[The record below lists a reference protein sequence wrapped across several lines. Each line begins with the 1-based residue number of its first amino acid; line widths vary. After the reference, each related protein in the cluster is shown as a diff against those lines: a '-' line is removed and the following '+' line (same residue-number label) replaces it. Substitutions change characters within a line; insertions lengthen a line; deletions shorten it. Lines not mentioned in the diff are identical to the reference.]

1 MTIFKKIDK
10 VILETII
17 LLAIGLSLYAVLTRA
32 YEQGVNDPLY
42 GTDLF
47 ALKKEAVDKYNTYLF
62 SGLALAGFILQ
73 VAVTF
78 NRGKIKNKIYSGKV
92 YFVVFISGVAVF
104 SFLSSGMVWLGT
116 RLAKQE
122 WLPRVIATQVDI
134 YQVAKRIIINRG
146 LRDDQLRLTDKRA
159 LQAVKN
165 INFALVGKYLKQ
177 MDGVLEL
184 EEGSGD
190 YNSRIRR
197 LERYFEK

>member
-17 LLAIGLSLYAVLTRA
+17 LLAIGLSLYAILTKA
-32 YEQGVNDPLY
+32 YEQGINDPLY
-42 GTDLF
+42 GTDIF

-62 SGLALAGFILQ
+62 SGLALVGFILQ

-78 NRGKIKNKIYSGKV
+78 FKSKIINKIYSWKV

-104 SFLSSGMVWLGT
+104 SFLSSGLVWLGT

-122 WLPRVIATQVDI
+122 WLPKVIAAQVDI
-134 YQVAKRIIINRG
+134 YHVSKRIVINRG
-146 LRDDQLRLTDKRA
+146 LRDDQLLISDQRK
-159 LQAVKN
+159 LQAIRK
-165 INFALVGKYLKQ
+165 INFALAGRYLKQ
-177 MDGVLEL
+177 IDGVLEL
-184 EEGSGD
+184 EPGSAD